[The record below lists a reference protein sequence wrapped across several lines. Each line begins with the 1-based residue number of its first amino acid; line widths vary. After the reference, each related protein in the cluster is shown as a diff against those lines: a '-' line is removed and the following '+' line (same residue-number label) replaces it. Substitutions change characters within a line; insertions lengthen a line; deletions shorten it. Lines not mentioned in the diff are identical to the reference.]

1 MILAALGSENPYPVT
16 ADSVFQCGFLT
27 PTRSQGMDSPRIVA
41 VVGSLRDG
49 SYTRLALEHALDAA
63 REAGASVELLDLR
76 EYDLPVYDPDTEN
89 TADAEKL
96 MREIREADVVLLGTP
111 VYHGTI
117 SAALKNALDYCG
129 FDEFEETTTGLLAV
143 AGGGTFGPTLEH
155 LRASVRAMH
164 GWTLPHQVGIR
175 NASDQFDSEGEFL
188 DAKLEKRVRKLGRQ
202 AVEYAFIDPEPITE
216 HTTQ

>member
-1 MILAALGSENPYPVT
+1 MEE
-16 ADSVFQCGFLT
+16 
-27 PTRSQGMDSPRIVA
+27 PRVVA
-41 VVGSLRDG
+41 VAGSLRDG

-76 EYDLPVYDPDTEN
+76 EYDLPVYDPDAEN
-89 TADAEKL
+89 TADAEEL
-96 MREIREADVVLLGTP
+96 MREIREADAVLLGTP

-117 SAALKNALDYCG
+117 SSALKNALDYCG
-129 FDEFEETTTGLLAV
+129 FDEFEDTTTGLLAV

-175 NASDQFDSEGEFL
+175 NASDQFDSEEEFV
-188 DAKLEKRVRKLGRQ
+188 DPALEKRVRKLGRQ

-216 HTTQ
+216 HTETAQ

>member
-1 MILAALGSENPYPVT
+1 
-16 ADSVFQCGFLT
+16 
-27 PTRSQGMDSPRIVA
+27 MDSPRIVA

-63 REAGASVELLDLR
+63 HEAGASTALLDLR

-89 TADAEKL
+89 TADAVEL
-96 MREIREADVVLLGTP
+96 LREIREADAVLLGTP

-117 SAALKNALDYCG
+117 SSALKNALDYCG
-129 FDEFEETTTGLLAV
+129 FDEFEDTTTGLLAV
-143 AGGGTFGPTLEH
+143 AGGGTYGPTLEH
-155 LRASVRAMH
+155 LRASVRAVH
-164 GWTLPHQVGIR
+164 GWTLPHEVGIR
-175 NASDQFDSEGEFL
+175 NASDHFDEDGEFI
-188 DAKLEKRVRKLGRQ
+188 DAKLEERTRTLGRQ

>member
-1 MILAALGSENPYPVT
+1 MNA
-16 ADSVFQCGFLT
+16 
-27 PTRSQGMDSPRIVA
+27 PRIVA
-41 VVGSLRDG
+41 VAGSLRDG

-63 REAGASVELLDLR
+63 SEAGGDVELLDLR
-76 EYDLPVYDPDTEN
+76 EYNLPVYDPDTEN
-89 TADAEKL
+89 TADAETV
-96 MREIREADVVLLGTP
+96 MRKIRESDAVLLGTP

-155 LRASVRAMH
+155 LRASIRAMH

-175 NASDQFDSEGEFL
+175 NASDQFDSNGAFL
-188 DAKLEKRVRKLGRQ
+188 DSSLEERVRKLGRQ
-202 AVEYAFIDPEPITE
+202 AVQYAFIDPEPLTE